1 MPSVPSGVPKASGAV
16 CQEMVVYALVLPRN
30 KTDMATF
37 RKRGDRIQAI
47 VRKQTPDRLNQIV
60 ERKTFPTK
68 AKAISWAHK
77 LELAIEAGEYPPA
90 TNVSFEQQGGLS
102 PTVLS
107 HLPAQE
113 MTLRELVH
121 QYTAKVSA
129 KHKGYAVEVDTL
141 RRIMDGSMG
150 RKPLIDADK
159 PLSSYTPQQ
168 FSQYKEDRLAQVSIR
183 GSLVNDGTVR
193 REMSLLGCVF
203 KVAQYELGLVST
215 NPLDNIPKPKEPRG
229 RDRRLKDDELE
240 NILNNMTNERA
251 KDAIL
256 LALHTGMRRSEISRV
271 KPENVNFSKFTL
283 YLSDTKNG
291 ESREVPLSPDAIVVV
306 ERCLKRAELMGYQTL
321 FGLNHLSITHAFEAG
336 CKKAGVEGLR
346 LHDLRHE
353 ATSRFFEMGLTIP
366 EVAAITGHKTWTA
379 LKRYTQLKPQDIAV
393 KLAKVRDNAS
403 NGVR

>member
-1 MPSVPSGVPKASGAV
+1 
-16 CQEMVVYALVLPRN
+16 
-30 KTDMATF
+30 MATF

-60 ERKTFPTK
+60 ERQTFSTK

-90 TNVSFEQQGGLS
+90 SIASGQHTTVSFEQQCD
-102 PTVLS
+102 VDKK
-107 HLPAQE
+107 QE

-121 QYTAKVSA
+121 QYTAKVSVR
-129 KHKGYAVEVDTL
+129 HKGYEVEVDTL

-150 RKPLIDADK
+150 RKPLIDADR
-159 PLSSYTPQQ
+159 PISSYTPQQ
-168 FSQYKEDRLAQVSIR
+168 FSQYRDDRLAQVSIR

-203 KVAQYELGLVST
+203 KAALDEWGLIDT
-215 NPLDNIPKPKEPRG
+215 NPLTNIRKPKEPRG
-229 RDRRLKDDELE
+229 RDRRLKPDEIDS
-240 NILNNMTNERA
+240 ILNNMTNERA

-271 KPENVNFSKFTL
+271 KPENVNLKKCTL
-283 YLSDTKNG
+283 YLEDTKNG
-291 ESREVPLSPDAIVVV
+291 ERREVPLSPEAIQIVN
-306 ERCLKRAELMGYQTL
+306 RCLQRVELMGFKTI
-321 FGLNHLSITHAFEAG
+321 FGLNRLSITHAFEAA

-353 ATSRFFEMGLTIP
+353 ATSRFFEIGLTIP

-379 LKRYTQLKPQDIAV
+379 LKRYTQLKPETIAE
-393 KLAKVRDNAS
+393 KLAQAS
-403 NGVR
+403 RKTD